1 MESGAAVSVVRVSI
15 ALYDAYSLASGRKV
29 DEAIIAYWEVMAAAK
44 WAVIA
49 ILQGDRFLTGGE
61 TAIELALT
69 GLMAPEMEFDAL
81 DGIAAI
87 EAKGK
92 L

>member
-1 MESGAAVSVVRVSI
+1 MANEQS
-15 ALYDAYSLASGRKV
+15 
-29 DEAIIAYWEVMAAAK
+29 IAYWEVMAAAK

-49 ILQGDRFLTGGE
+49 ILQGDRYLSGGE

-81 DGIAAI
+81 EGIAAI
-87 EAKGK
+87 DAARAKS
-92 L
+92 